1 AGQLAIDPKN
11 PDEVP
16 GDAGAQTRLILRN
29 IGAILEEAG
38 SSLDRLLQVTVYV
51 SDIAAWEA
59 VNAAFAEVLGAH
71 RPARAIVP
79 VGPLPRGRE
88 VESVATAAVG
98 CAAAR
103 APRPPVRG
111 RARLS
116 RKRRSRGDR
125 TSIPSVST
133 SSRRRSTSSP
143 FSGCSCSTAIRPQRS
158 RSSWFRT
165 PGAE

>member
-1 AGQLAIDPKN
+1 MRIVSTPEAPRPKGHYSQAVVHGDTVWVAGQLAIDPKN

-16 GDAGAQTRLILRN
+16 GDPGAQTRLILRN

-51 SDIAAWEA
+51 SDIGAWEA

-88 VESVATAAVG
+88 VEIVATAALG
-98 CAAAR
+98 
-103 APRPPVRG
+103 
-111 RARLS
+111 
-116 RKRRSRGDR
+116 
-125 TSIPSVST
+125 
-133 SSRRRSTSSP
+133 
-143 FSGCSCSTAIRPQRS
+143 
-158 RSSWFRT
+158 
-165 PGAE
+165 

>member
-1 AGQLAIDPKN
+1 MRIVSTPEAPRPKGHYSQAVVHGDTVWVAGQLAIDPKN

-88 VESVATAAVG
+88 VEIVATAAVG
-98 CAAAR
+98 
-103 APRPPVRG
+103 
-111 RARLS
+111 
-116 RKRRSRGDR
+116 
-125 TSIPSVST
+125 
-133 SSRRRSTSSP
+133 
-143 FSGCSCSTAIRPQRS
+143 
-158 RSSWFRT
+158 
-165 PGAE
+165 